1 MKNDLG
7 FAAELEIDRC
17 HRVKCCN
24 QSDQEQRRPGT
35 IICQFDKFKDKQK
48 ILNNAKKLRG
58 KTVIS
63 CKNYHFFLRRFFKR
77 KHVDLQK
84 NLWQK
89 VLQYW
94 RQKKIA
100 CLSYRSIIVVKFER
114 MLVLNKWGSG
124 SQELL
129 SKISPELSEGWYF
142 IKYHPSES
150 SGDVLP
156 NDSFNPNRHFFNTNI
171 QNINTPYILPEE
183 F

>member
-1 MKNDLG
+1 
-7 FAAELEIDRC
+7 
-17 HRVKCCN
+17 
-24 QSDQEQRRPGT
+24 
-35 IICQFDKFKDKQK
+35 
-48 ILNNAKKLRG
+48 
-58 KTVIS
+58 
-63 CKNYHFFLRRFFKR
+63 
-77 KHVDLQK
+77 
-84 NLWQK
+84 
-89 VLQYW
+89 
-94 RQKKIA
+94 
-100 CLSYRSIIVVKFER
+100 

-142 IKYHPSES
+142 IKYDPSER